1 LQTLNK
7 NLQISNQKINSLI
20 QENKK
25 NQIFIENLKKEKE
38 KLINDKQSLSNTGPK
53 NDQIE
58 FQNTINKLQEEN
70 YNLKIKLE
78 KIDVN
83 LTKLI
88 GENNKLIEENTN
100 LRNNLNTKSSM
111 LTNSIRENL
120 RNDSLGNSN
129 NQEMKI
135 ALLTENYNQLNMV
148 NINLQKRIESLEKE
162 KQNLINNFN
171 NANLNNQNNQNL
183 QTQIN
188 SLKQEKE
195 ELQKNLMTYLNSETN
210 SNNNINK
217 ILQEKNELIKENL
230 ELKND
235 MKELENENHKNMLQ
249 LSKLSE
255 LQKDYEKIKREN
267 ISNFEEL
274 KKKEEDNQKLYNIVK
289 DKERENEQ
297 LKNQLERKEGIN
309 DDLQEKEDYGVEMF
323 NVEMNKEIEEKNEQ
337 IEKLEKQ
344 INNLKEN
351 LDKKAMEN
359 SELKEKLQLMQ
370 SGKDEGL
377 LNTLDN
383 LREELKDKQKQ
394 IQNLINENK
403 KIRNSIQRP
412 HSNINK
418 INNQL
423 NDDEEE
429 KEIDLN
435 NKSTEHNPF
444 RPTMNSQG
452 LTDADKIRLY
462 KERIKEYELTIE
474 SDKIQMKALKEDIKA
489 LKGKV
494 KYLET
499 FGGQIKDINEFVSL
513 LNQILIGFKPKKKEE
528 KDAVNKLINIF
539 NNYQGMKLNI

>member
-1 LQTLNK
+1 MEKQNNEKQYNQKLQIANQKLQTLNK

-78 KIDVN
+78 KNDVN

-188 SLKQEKE
+188 S
-195 ELQKNLMTYLNSETN
+195 
-210 SNNNINK
+210 
-217 ILQEKNELIKENL
+217 
-230 ELKND
+230 
-235 MKELENENHKNMLQ
+235 
-249 LSKLSE
+249 
-255 LQKDYEKIKREN
+255 
-267 ISNFEEL
+267 
-274 KKKEEDNQKLYNIVK
+274 
-289 DKERENEQ
+289 
-297 LKNQLERKEGIN
+297 
-309 DDLQEKEDYGVEMF
+309 
-323 NVEMNKEIEEKNEQ
+323 
-337 IEKLEKQ
+337 
-344 INNLKEN
+344 
-351 LDKKAMEN
+351 
-359 SELKEKLQLMQ
+359 
-370 SGKDEGL
+370 
-377 LNTLDN
+377 
-383 LREELKDKQKQ
+383 
-394 IQNLINENK
+394 
-403 KIRNSIQRP
+403 
-412 HSNINK
+412 
-418 INNQL
+418 
-423 NDDEEE
+423 
-429 KEIDLN
+429 
-435 NKSTEHNPF
+435 
-444 RPTMNSQG
+444 
-452 LTDADKIRLY
+452 
-462 KERIKEYELTIE
+462 
-474 SDKIQMKALKEDIKA
+474 
-489 LKGKV
+489 
-494 KYLET
+494 
-499 FGGQIKDINEFVSL
+499 
-513 LNQILIGFKPKKKEE
+513 
-528 KDAVNKLINIF
+528 
-539 NNYQGMKLNI
+539 

>member
-1 LQTLNK
+1 
-7 NLQISNQKINSLI
+7 
-20 QENKK
+20 
-25 NQIFIENLKKEKE
+25 
-38 KLINDKQSLSNTGPK
+38 
-53 NDQIE
+53 
-58 FQNTINKLQEEN
+58 
-70 YNLKIKLE
+70 
-78 KIDVN
+78 
-83 LTKLI
+83 
-88 GENNKLIEENTN
+88 
-100 LRNNLNTKSSM
+100 
-111 LTNSIRENL
+111 
-120 RNDSLGNSN
+120 
-129 NQEMKI
+129 
-135 ALLTENYNQLNMV
+135 
-148 NINLQKRIESLEKE
+148 
-162 KQNLINNFN
+162 
-171 NANLNNQNNQNL
+171 
-183 QTQIN
+183 
-188 SLKQEKE
+188 
-195 ELQKNLMTYLNSETN
+195 
-210 SNNNINK
+210 
-217 ILQEKNELIKENL
+217 
-230 ELKND
+230 
-235 MKELENENHKNMLQ
+235 
-249 LSKLSE
+249 
-255 LQKDYEKIKREN
+255 
-267 ISNFEEL
+267 
-274 KKKEEDNQKLYNIVK
+274 
-289 DKERENEQ
+289 
-297 LKNQLERKEGIN
+297 
-309 DDLQEKEDYGVEMF
+309 
-323 NVEMNKEIEEKNEQ
+323 MNKEIEEKNEQ

-423 NDDEEE
+423 NDEEE

-513 LNQILIGFKPKKKEE
+513 LNQILIGFKQKNMISISS
-528 KDAVNKLINIF
+528 DRNSYNALYTAVLFFYLDFGILGVIFLPFFFGMVFRYLIKLVYLK
-539 NNYQGMKLNI
+539 NNVAILSLASYGSQAIHREIPIIYFWR